1 MVGLYR
7 EKGWKRQIK
16 EETQQKKCDS
26 YGQLKQ
32 HETTATE
39 NISFFNHDMLYVWA
53 GLYNLLA

>member
-32 HETTATE
+32 QEITATE
-39 NISFFNHDMLYVWA
+39 NISFSNCDVLYVWA
-53 GLYNLLA
+53 GL